1 MFDTVS
7 GGQKVLLLWSGSS
20 PAVNLQDVVQQLNNK
35 VGENGKVQL
44 EHVDR
49 LSLSN
54 LQDSTFDVV
63 LSGLLLPGII
73 THSADILATIAK
85 VLKPNGILIVREPV
99 TQSNDANTV
108 VRTSAKL
115 ISSLKLSGF
124 VDVAVKGKKPKIVRY
139 QLSLLMVIMAK
150 SVDLDESVLSQ
161 IKASLKLSNEVNMVE
176 VVSSKP
182 GFEVGS
188 SSQLSFAKKPKTEV
202 NSSKA
207 TNVWTLSASDM
218 ADDDLDLVDED
229 DLLDE
234 DDLKKPDPESLRA
247 DCGTGTGKKKAC
259 KNCSLEYSED

>member
-124 VDVAVKGKKPKIVRY
+124 VDVAV
-139 QLSLLMVIMAK
+139 AK

-259 KNCSLEYSED
+259 KNW